1 MPPKS
6 KRIGTINS
14 KMPLQDGA
22 IASNSSP
29 QEVHQEVEHG
39 AIGSA
44 LEHVSKFLDAM
55 GPHVGDSNLCLREFS
70 KSLTDR
76 AYTSARKTAASVKPV
91 ERSRADK
98 RSTLHALVVTSSND
112 TRNKKKRG
120 KEKEFEEWPAIPCT
134 TEEMHAVIDK
144 WIADGFLRLP
154 NVSKEPTE
162 DDKKHAR
169 NPLPNHSKKRGA
181 VFVVIHVETED
192 IDEELEDS
200 LSINPT
206 AIKTLQR
213 SPKFRSLFNQLR
225 LGPYA
230 RKAAIEAIV
239 NIAAGSG
246 SQCYTAEA
254 HASQAFLETTNAVT
268 FTDED
273 MEVQYPDHRKPLKK
287 IQGIPMEVIGFGGAA
302 EYTVGHIQLVLKVG
316 SIVALTRFYV
326 VNIAV
331 SYHALLGR
339 PWLHKHKLVLS
350 IYHQCVKGC
359 LNGKPISILANAT
372 LFDESEAHYVETAFY
387 DEVTPTEEGLIS
399 KVVGTPLPR
408 WEDIKDEPD
417 MDLRK
422 LLGCCVDF
430 RNLNKACPKDEFPLP
445 NMDLLIDSAV
455 GHTMFSFMD
464 GFSGYNQFQMSP
476 KDAMKTT
483 FRTPIGNFYY
493 TVMPFGLKNADV
505 TYQQAMITIFHDM
518 MHCELEDY
526 VDDVVVKMETREG
539 HFKTLRRVFERCRQ
553 YKLHMNP
560 LKCAFGVAAGKFQ
573 GFLVHQR
580 GIDMDSMKAKA
591 IATMK
596 PPKTVKELKSF
607 LGKLSYIRR
616 FIPSLA
622 IVTTTFTPL
631 LKKAIKSQAI
641 ADLLAQFLGE
651 DVSSIND
658 EVPREVSELAFA
670 KISDAIWALRF
681 DGSSNVFGGGAG
693 VVLTKEGGDTLSMS
707 FKLDFPCSNNDVKY
721 EAYLTGLALAREL
734 RIKRLKV
741 RGDSNL
747 VVSQAKEDFALKEPS
762 LAPYQAMAQ
771 RLEDYF
777 EELTIEYTQRSDN
790 RHTNVLATLGS
801 KSIFDG
807 ESADVTILKRSSPI
821 TQLLHEEFAAE
832 PPQEEDWRLPLKESL
847 TNP

>member
-76 AYTSARKTAASVKPV
+76 AYTWYMTLQPTSMKTWDDMVKIFCGKFFRVEERVTLHTLHSVKQKAGEGLLDFIKQFQDLALDYYARKTAASVKPV

-162 DDKKHAR
+162 DDKKH
-169 NPLPNHSKKRGA
+169 
-181 VFVVIHVETED
+181 
-192 IDEELEDS
+192 
-200 LSINPT
+200 
-206 AIKTLQR
+206 
-213 SPKFRSLFNQLR
+213 
-225 LGPYA
+225 A

-422 LLGCCVDF
+422 LLG
-430 RNLNKACPKDEFPLP
+430 
-445 NMDLLIDSAV
+445 
-455 GHTMFSFMD
+455 
-464 GFSGYNQFQMSP
+464 
-476 KDAMKTT
+476 
-483 FRTPIGNFYY
+483 
-493 TVMPFGLKNADV
+493 
-505 TYQQAMITIFHDM
+505 
-518 MHCELEDY
+518 
-526 VDDVVVKMETREG
+526 
-539 HFKTLRRVFERCRQ
+539 
-553 YKLHMNP
+553 
-560 LKCAFGVAAGKFQ
+560 
-573 GFLVHQR
+573 
-580 GIDMDSMKAKA
+580 
-591 IATMK
+591 
-596 PPKTVKELKSF
+596 
-607 LGKLSYIRR
+607 
-616 FIPSLA
+616 
-622 IVTTTFTPL
+622 
-631 LKKAIKSQAI
+631 
-641 ADLLAQFLGE
+641 
-651 DVSSIND
+651 
-658 EVPREVSELAFA
+658 
-670 KISDAIWALRF
+670 
-681 DGSSNVFGGGAG
+681 
-693 VVLTKEGGDTLSMS
+693 
-707 FKLDFPCSNNDVKY
+707 
-721 EAYLTGLALAREL
+721 
-734 RIKRLKV
+734 
-741 RGDSNL
+741 
-747 VVSQAKEDFALKEPS
+747 
-762 LAPYQAMAQ
+762 
-771 RLEDYF
+771 
-777 EELTIEYTQRSDN
+777 
-790 RHTNVLATLGS
+790 
-801 KSIFDG
+801 
-807 ESADVTILKRSSPI
+807 
-821 TQLLHEEFAAE
+821 
-832 PPQEEDWRLPLKESL
+832 
-847 TNP
+847 